1 MRTCPK
7 CGAYYSDVQLAFCL
21 ADGTPLADVSPHSEK
36 WSNGSRTI
44 EEKAKRLRNQKRKL
58 MRRWILVGAMTTLT
72 LTMAVANSFTV
83 ETTTPRDKPPIP
95 VPSASSSLPVSQSL
109 PESAFWP
116 TPPSPSASPS
126 PSLSVSPSPTL
137 VHKISGR
144 VMSAGQPIGGIK
156 IMLEG
161 SLPTSTTTDAN
172 GNYVFS
178 NLRDGGRYTITPG
191 GKMNFMPPSRSF
203 NNLREDGS
211 ADFSVPPE
219 VYKISG
225 RVMSA
230 GQPIDGVQI
239 MLTGAKTAST
249 RTNASGNFTFNELQV
264 GGNYTITPGVKM
276 NFTPASRSFNNL
288 RQNEAADFS
297 VPLEAYKI
305 SGRVMSATQ
314 PLAGVKVR
322 LEGLKLTSVTT
333 DVDGNYTFADLSAGG
348 SYTITPQASTSFKPA
363 SRSFDNLRRNEVA
376 NFLGST
382 PPRECSE
389 TEKERIGSSL
399 IARFAELWQRNIE
412 RERSRII
419 SEAVDVKNAV
429 ATLERIEF
437 QPTVTTCSAALVTA
451 RYSWQVKAD
460 LPQGLKVVN
469 VPKVKRF
476 SCTNLLGG
484 WRCFEF

>member
-161 SLPTSTTTDAN
+161 SLPTSTTPAASFCESASCGPVSIPGPFGPTSSAAMTPRARIFQRLLWTLQRICE
-172 GNYVFS
+172 G
-178 NLRDGGRYTITPG
+178 TITSALQWKRP
-191 GKMNFMPPSRSF
+191 NF
-203 NNLREDGS
+203 D
-211 ADFSVPPE
+211 
-219 VYKISG
+219 
-225 RVMSA
+225 
-230 GQPIDGVQI
+230 
-239 MLTGAKTAST
+239 
-249 RTNASGNFTFNELQV
+249 
-264 GGNYTITPGVKM
+264 
-276 NFTPASRSFNNL
+276 
-288 RQNEAADFS
+288 
-297 VPLEAYKI
+297 
-305 SGRVMSATQ
+305 
-314 PLAGVKVR
+314 LAGPFTNCAQLAKRQMFAVV
-322 LEGLKLTSVTT
+322 GLIR
-333 DVDGNYTFADLSAGG
+333 A
-348 SYTITPQASTSFKPA
+348 
-363 SRSFDNLRRNEVA
+363 
-376 NFLGST
+376 
-382 PPRECSE
+382 PRAQ
-389 TEKERIGSSL
+389 I
-399 IARFAELWQRNIE
+399 F
-412 RERSRII
+412 
-419 SEAVDVKNAV
+419 
-429 ATLERIEF
+429 
-437 QPTVTTCSAALVTA
+437 
-451 RYSWQVKAD
+451 SW
-460 LPQGLKVVN
+460 
-469 VPKVKRF
+469 R
-476 SCTNLLGG
+476 
-484 WRCFEF
+484 